1 MTGCTHP
8 KITMK
13 RCKRTLVLTVSMLAS
28 VFAVDAY
35 AAAPDLSKLPLPVP
49 RKVDFEKD
57 VYPIFTEKC
66 ISCHGPKKQKGKY
79 RMDTK
84 EGTFKA
90 GDSGPFII
98 AGNSEKS
105 PIIHM
110 VAGLIEEGLM
120 PPPSDKKGESEPLT
134 KEQIGILRA
143 WIDQG
148 AAWPDG
154 PIKEFIKK
162 VTFKDDVGPMLAAA
176 CGACHGAA
184 KADGNF
190 RVDTREA
197 LLTGGKGYGKVIQ
210 PGNADKST
218 LLVIA
223 AGKDEDL
230 PQPEK
235 HRLPAKQ
242 VELIRTWITQGAE

>member
-1 MTGCTHP
+1 MKTRV
-8 KITMK
+8 KALLITAIAAVGTVGHAA
-13 RCKRTLVLTVSMLAS
+13 TLDT
-28 VFAVDAY
+28 
-35 AAAPDLSKLPLPVP
+35 SKLPLPVP

-84 EGTFKA
+84 EGTFKE
-90 GDSGPFII
+90 GDGGAFII
-98 AGNSEKS
+98 KGNSEKS

-148 AAWPDG
+148 ATWPDG
-154 PIKEFIKK
+154 PIKEYVKT
-162 VTFKDDVGPMLAAA
+162 VTFKDDVGPVLAAS
-176 CGACHGAA
+176 CGACHGAS
-184 KADGNF
+184 KQDGGF
-190 RVDTREA
+190 RVDSREA
-197 LLTGGKGYGKVIQ
+197 LLAGGKGYGKVIQ
-210 PGNADKST
+210 PGVADKSS
-218 LLVIA
+218 LILVVS
-223 AGKDEDL
+223 GKDEDL
-230 PQPEK
+230 PEPEK
-235 HRLPAKQ
+235 HKLEAKQ
-242 VELIRTWITQGAE
+242 VELIRNWITQGAQ